1 MHTVAIDLLGPLRV
15 TVGGRDVAIVGER
28 RRLLVTAL
36 AVHRGRT
43 CAATHL
49 IDLLWGDD
57 APAAASATLQ
67 SHVSHLRQLLEPD
80 RDPAR
85 PWSVVR
91 TVPGGYSLDPMHVD
105 VDVDRFTAAVHA
117 GTGADDPALGAELLA
132 SALGWCAADDG
143 AGVSVLAEHDSW
155 LGERTRLLQLRRDA
169 AERHLDH
176 LFELGRYD
184 AVVEPAGAA
193 IASDPWRERLWTRLA
208 EALARTG
215 RQREA
220 LDTLTRLRSMLVD
233 ELGLEPSPAVTDLE
247 HRILTHDG
255 SASWVP
261 DDPVRKSANIPPLR
275 YANARGVHI
284 AYQVTGSGPY
294 LVAAPPF
301 AQNIEICWQDHHH
314 RRLLDRLSASCRF
327 VHFDKRGTG
336 MSDRMVS
343 TSMAERLGDFE
354 AVLDDI
360 GVERAVLC
368 GVSEGGPTAIAFA
381 AAHPE
386 RVAGLVLINTFARSL
401 WADDYPIGA
410 PAETLTAVNQRWVDG
425 WGQDPSPL
433 VEWFAPS
440 LMHDASYCAWLA
452 HYMRQSCSPGTLA
465 EINRANREIDVRHVL
480 ADIAVPT
487 LVIHRSDDRVCPA
500 TWGRYL
506 AEHIP
511 AATYVEVEGR
521 DHLPWVG
528 DNWHEIADRAVEHTK
543 RTSAD

>member
-1 MHTVAIDLLGPLRV
+1 MQAVSIELLGPLRV
-15 TVGGRDVAIVGER
+15 SVGGQDVAIVGER
-28 RRLLVTAL
+28 RRLLLAAL

-43 CAATHL
+43 CTAARL
-49 IDLLWGDD
+49 IELLWGDG
-57 APAAASATLQ
+57 APAAAAATLQ
-67 SHVSHLRQLLEPD
+67 SHVSHLRRLLEPD

-85 PWSVVR
+85 PWSIVR
-91 TVPGGYSLDPMHVD
+91 TVPGGYSLDLSHVD
-105 VDVDRFTAAVHA
+105 VDIDRFTAAVHA
-117 GTGADDPALGAELLA
+117 GSGADDPALGVDLLE
-132 SALGWCAADDG
+132 SALRWCPTDDD
-143 AGVSVLAEHDSW
+143 AGVSVLAEHEDW
-155 LGERTRLLQLRRDA
+155 RGERTRLWQLRRDA

-176 LFELGRYD
+176 LVDLGRYD
-184 AVVEPAGAA
+184 IVVERAGEA
-193 IASDPWRERLWTRLA
+193 IAVDPWRERLWTRRA
-208 EALARTG
+208 EALARCG

-220 LDTLTRLRSMLVD
+220 LDTLTRLRSMLGD

-247 HRILTHDG
+247 HRILTQDH
-255 SASWVP
+255 SASWGSVA
-261 DDPVRKSANIPPLR
+261 SAAAPARMPTLR
-275 YANARGVHI
+275 YANAGGVHI
-284 AYQVTGSGPY
+284 AYQMMGAGPY

-301 AQNIEICWQDHHH
+301 AQNIEICWEDHHH
-314 RRLLDRLSASCRF
+314 RRLLEHLSAQCRF

-336 MSDRMVS
+336 MSDRTVS
-343 TSMAERLGDFE
+343 TSMEERLGDFD

-360 GVERAVLC
+360 GADRAVLC

-410 PAETLTAVNQRWVDG
+410 PADTLDAVNRRWVDG

-440 LMHDASYCAWLA
+440 LTDDASYCAWLA

-465 EINRANREIDVRHVL
+465 EVNRANREIDVRGLL

-487 LVIHRSDDRVCPA
+487 LVIHRSGDRVCPA
-500 TWGRYL
+500 SWGRYL

-511 AATYVEVEGR
+511 GATYVEVEGS

-528 DNWHEIADRAVEHTK
+528 ENWHEIADRAVAHTK
-543 RTSAD
+543 QASAR

>member
-1 MHTVAIDLLGPLRV
+1 MQAVAIDLLGPLRV
-15 TVGGRDVAIVGER
+15 SVGGKDVALVGER
-28 RRLLVTAL
+28 RRLLIAAL
-36 AVHRGRT
+36 ALQRGRT
-43 CAATHL
+43 CTAARL

-57 APAAASATLQ
+57 APAAAAATLQ
-67 SHVSHLRQLLEPD
+67 SHVSHLRRLLEPD
-80 RDPAR
+80 RDPTR

-91 TVPGGYSLDPMHVD
+91 TVPGGYSLDLSHVD
-105 VDVDRFTAAVHA
+105 VDIDRFTAAVHA
-117 GTGADDPALGAELLA
+117 GNGADDPALGAELLEA
-132 SALGWCAADDG
+132 ALRCCPADDD
-143 AGVSVLAEHDSW
+143 AHTSVLAEHDDW
-155 LGERTRLLQLRRDA
+155 HGERTRLWQLRRDA

-176 LFELGRYD
+176 LVDLGRHD
-184 AVVEPAGAA
+184 AVVEWAGVA
-193 IASDPWRERLWTRLA
+193 IAADPWRERLWTRLA
-208 EALARTG
+208 EALARSG

-220 LDTLTRLRSMLVD
+220 LDTLSRLRSKLAD
-233 ELGLEPSPAVTDLE
+233 ELGLEPSPAVIELE
-247 HRILTHDG
+247 HRILTQDHG
-255 SASWVP
+255 ASWGSVGGADAPARVP
-261 DDPVRKSANIPPLR
+261 ALH

-301 AQNIEICWQDHHH
+301 AQNIEICWEDRHH
-314 RRLLDRLSASCRF
+314 RRLLERLSASCRF

-336 MSDRMVS
+336 MSDRTVS

-360 GVERAVLC
+360 GADRAVLC

-410 PAETLTAVNQRWVDG
+410 RAETLDEVNRRWVDG

-440 LMHDASYCAWLA
+440 LTADASYCAWLA

-465 EINRANREIDVRHVL
+465 EINRANREIDVRSVL
-480 ADIAVPT
+480 ADLAAPT

-500 TWGRYL
+500 SWGRYL

-511 AATYVEVEGR
+511 GSTYVEVEGR

-528 DNWHEIADRAVEHTK
+528 ENWLEIADLAVEHT
-543 RTSAD
+543 RRASAR